1 MYLNKWPICRKKRII
16 LKAVNDFIRRNRII
30 PLCLISYSIIL
41 QHAAE
46 EVLSVLKHRTI
57 NTYAEVEVRL
67 HIFLTST
74 IWRVVISLKPLAV
87 WVGRNRLDAEAKKGK
102 VSKKSL
108 SSQGLKPVV
117 HKICEL
123 RCKLHILYLQH
134 SIPIEVTV
142 ARIRRYLL
150 QQMPRSGFT
159 AKRRH
164 AVAGRM
170 CMFTV

>member
-1 MYLNKWPICRKKRII
+1 MYLNKWPICRKKRIC
-16 LKAVNDFIRRNRII
+16 LKAMNDFTWRNRII
-30 PLCLISYSIIL
+30 PLCLIIYSLIL
-41 QHAAE
+41 QHVAE
-46 EVLSVLKHRTI
+46 EVLSVLKHRII

-87 WVGRNRLDAEAKKGK
+87 WVGRNRLGAEAKKGK
-102 VSKKSL
+102 IPRKSL

-123 RCKLHILYLQH
+123 HYKLHILCFLH

-142 ARIRRYLL
+142 ARTRHYLL

-164 AVAGRM
+164 AVPGRM
-170 CMFTV
+170 